1 MPTPLP
7 TDVDEAVAAARV
19 AQERRRGGAV
29 IPLQRRPRRG
39 RGGRK
44 ARATLVVAGAGV
56 IVTVAMLMGLGAFGM
71 VAVAAL
77 ILALTMLVLFAPA
90 TPVPA
95 PERIAKSELK
105 AVPAQAAR
113 WLDARRAALPAPAI
127 GVLNRLDARL
137 DTLGVQVGALDED
150 SPLAGE
156 LRRLVGEQMPA
167 FVDDYAR
174 VPPAMRA
181 TPRNGMTPDQQL
193 VEGLDV
199 IERELG
205 EISARLAQGDLDA
218 LETKRRFLQNKYED
232 EAPPA
237 A

>member
-1 MPTPLP
+1 MSS
-7 TDVDEAVAAARV
+7 DVDDAIAVARI
-19 AQERRRGGAV
+19 AQERRRGGDV
-29 IPLQRRPRRG
+29 IPLQRRSRRG

-44 ARATLVVAGAGV
+44 ARTVAVVAGSGLILA
-56 IVTVAMLMGLGAFGM
+56 VAMLMGLGAFGM

-90 TPVPA
+90 TPVPT

-105 AVPAQAAR
+105 ALPAQAAR
-113 WLDARRAALPAPAI
+113 WLDARRPELPAPAI
-127 GVLNRLDARL
+127 GVLNQLDTRL
-137 DTLGVQVGALDED
+137 DTLGVQIAALDDD

-156 LRRLVGEQMPA
+156 LRRLVGEQLPA

-174 VPPAMRA
+174 VPPPMRTKA
-181 TPRNGMTPDQQL
+181 RNGMTPDQQL
-193 VEGLDV
+193 VEGLGV

-218 LETKRRFLQNKYED
+218 LETKRRYFGIKYED
-232 EAPPA
+232 EAPPVA
-237 A
+237 